1 MAFFN
6 EAWFIHA
13 VNDTVIQLAQ
23 QKKSMIRGAIRTR
36 EGVVGKTDPWQRI
49 GSADMQNITRDSDT
63 TYLNPPQSKR
73 RAVLLDKAAAVL
85 IDELDQVRMLTNPQS
100 EFSQILTFARE
111 RELDKL
117 TLGKQSGV
125 GGSTVADLGGILGSA
140 TNVDEAGETTSQGTL
155 PTTGGPLG
163 IGQVIVNGA
172 AGMTLSK
179 ILDSKQLFDEQQ
191 VDTEDRY
198 FFYSPRAM
206 RKMLTD
212 PNITSSDYNSI
223 KALAIGGFPM
233 DQTWMGYYWRQSVLL
248 PKNGNIRSCVAFQ
261 KNAVGLSVGL
271 IKDIDVSPAP
281 HKWNNT
287 QVIIKLSAGAVRV
300 DDLGVVQIDIDET
313 A

>member
-13 VNDTVIQLAQ
+13 VNDTVVQLAQ

-49 GSADMQNITRDSDT
+49 GVADMQNITRDSDT

-111 RELDKL
+111 RELDRL

-140 TNVDEAGETTSQGTL
+140 TNVDEAGEVTSQGTL

-172 AGMTLSK
+172 TGMTMSK
-179 ILDSKQLFDEQQ
+179 ILDCKQLFDEQQ
-191 VDTEDRY
+191 VDVEDRY

-212 PNITSSDYNSI
+212 PNITSSDYNSV
-223 KALAIGGFPM
+223 KALDNGGFPM
-233 DQTWMGYYWRQSVLL
+233 DQTWMGFYWRQSVLM
-248 PKNGNIRSCVAFQ
+248 PKIGNIRTCVAFQ
-261 KNAVGLSVGL
+261 KMGVGLSVGL
-271 IKDIDVSPAP
+271 IKDIDVGPAP

-287 QVIIKLSAGAVRV
+287 QVIIKLTAGAVRV
-300 DDLGVVQIDIDET
+300 DDLAVVQIDIDESV
-313 A
+313 